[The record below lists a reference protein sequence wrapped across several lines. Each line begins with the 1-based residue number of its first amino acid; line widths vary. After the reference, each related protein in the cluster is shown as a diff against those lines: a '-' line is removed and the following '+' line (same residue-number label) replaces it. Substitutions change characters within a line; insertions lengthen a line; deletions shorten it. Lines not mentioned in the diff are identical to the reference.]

1 MTTRSQCWW
10 LSFLITTLFV
20 AVAGAH
26 GVQVTASI
34 NPQQVY
40 VGATA
45 RLQIDITDSDPATP
59 PSPAPA
65 PHVDGL
71 SIEFAGISRI
81 AATVMIINGR
91 RQDTGPDRIVLQYSV
106 TPSAPGRYV
115 IPAMPITLGTQIIN
129 TSALVLHAVDPPE
142 SDDLIVTATLEKPE
156 VYAGEPVTVLATVYY
171 QNIDAA
177 SFAAKIPDGFS
188 LYPSISPAESTAANV
203 YDLEINGRRI
213 RAPSGATVYKGKR
226 WNTLSIA
233 YTLIPTHAGTF
244 EIPGPTATLN
254 VITGQTGRGIFADN
268 ITERR
273 LARSEPMAL
282 TVKPLPVA
290 GRPRDFSGLVGK
302 FDIRTVA
309 QATDVH
315 IGEPIPL
322 TMSITG
328 PRPLERLD
336 PPDLSAIPAF
346 ADNFKLS
353 PEGWTEAPGSGSVGP
368 ARVREFST
376 TIRAISESVEEIPPV
391 SFSYFDPDRAE
402 YRTAASR
409 PIPLTIRETRQVTA
423 ADAIGGATNGN
434 GGFALPRVERI
445 PLTPGEA
452 GPAFAPIPRRLN
464 SQHLLLTD
472 QIRSPLIAAAVAL
485 PPLALAASAILV
497 MRRRSHDPDRSRRRR
512 NLRRAL
518 AHLGNSPT
526 ADQAADAIRA
536 SLADRFGLEAPTI
549 TAHDARRLLGP
560 IDPELAEESARALL
574 AADAGHFAGAP
585 GAQASL
591 GVDPRSVLTRLA
603 KVAVS

>member
-1 MTTRSQCWW
+1 MTTRSHIWW
-10 LSFLITTLFV
+10 LSFLITTLFI
-20 AVAGAH
+20 AVTSAV

-34 NPQQVY
+34 NPQQIY
-40 VGATA
+40 AGATA
-45 RLQIDITDSDPATP
+45 RLEIEITDSDPASP

-65 PHVDGL
+65 PVVDGL
-71 SIEFAGISRI
+71 SIQFAGISRI
-81 AATVMIINGR
+81 AAPNVTINGR
-91 RQDTGPDRIVLQYSV
+91 RQNTGPDRIVLQYAV

-115 IPAMPITLGTQIIN
+115 IPAMPVVLGTQTIT
-129 TSALVLHAVDPPE
+129 TSPLVLHAVEPPE
-142 SDDLIVTATLEKPE
+142 SDDIAITASLDHSE
-156 VYAGEPVTVLATVYY
+156 VYSGEPVTVLVTVYY
-171 QNIDAA
+171 LNVRSA
-177 SFAAKIPDGFS
+177 SFSTKVPDGFS
-188 LYPSISPAESTAANV
+188 MYPSISPAESTAATV

-213 RAPSGATVYKGKR
+213 RAPAGLGTLKGRQWK
-226 WNTLSIA
+226 TLTIA

-244 EIPGPTATLN
+244 EIPGPTATLE
-254 VITGQTGRGIFADN
+254 VITGQRGFGLFAEN
-268 ITERR
+268 VTERR
-273 LARSEPMAL
+273 IARAEPMSL
-282 TVKPLPVA
+282 TVKPLPIA

-302 FDIRTVA
+302 FDIRTSA

-315 IGEPIPL
+315 VGEPIPL

-368 ARVREFST
+368 ARVREFTT
-376 TIRAISESVEEIPPV
+376 TIRAISDAVQEIPPV
-391 SFSYFDPDRAE
+391 SFSYFDPDRVE

-409 PIPLTIRETRQVTA
+409 AIPLNIRETRQVTA

-434 GGFALPRVERI
+434 GGFALPRVERT

-452 GPAFAPIPRRLN
+452 GPAFAPIPRRLT

-485 PPLALAASAILV
+485 PPVALAASAILV
-497 MRRRSHDPDRSRRRR
+497 IRRRSHDPDRSRRRR
-512 NLRRAL
+512 DLHRAL
-518 AHLGNSPT
+518 ARLGASPT

-536 SLADRFGLEAPTI
+536 SLADRFGLDAPTI

-560 IDPELAEESARALL
+560 IDPELAEDSARALL
-574 AADAGHFAGAP
+574 AADAGHFASSP